1 MRRKEGRG
9 GRRNE
14 ESEKMK
20 KLLKKMKNENVA
32 KGRIIGLAGPCYSEG
47 VNEQLSS
54 YLLTLITTD
63 KNLHMTHSYTWF
75 FIIRQRGQFIQFLS
89 SRSTRGEERIS
100 RFIHSISLVSIDS
113 GRREDFSIH
122 RPRMGRKGRHDLSI
136 LRLLVTTPAS
146 KTRLTFFLERVVAL
160 KRAFGVIGWF
170 FLHFL
175 GAFSTDSAG
184 QLDVL
189 GHDGDALG
197 VDGAEVGILEE
208 SDEVGLGRLLQS
220 HDGGALEA
228 EIGLEVLGDLADETL
243 KGELADEKLGRLL
256 VTPDLTKSHG
266 SGPVTMG
273 LLDAS
278 GGGGRFT
285 GSLGSE
291 LLPRRL
297 STGGF
302 TGGLLG
308 TGHVDR
314 LSRER
319 LYVGMNR
326 ID

>member
-1 MRRKEGRG
+1 M
-9 GRRNE
+9 
-14 ESEKMK
+14 
-20 KLLKKMKNENVA
+20 
-32 KGRIIGLAGPCYSEG
+32 
-47 VNEQLSS
+47 
-54 YLLTLITTD
+54 
-63 KNLHMTHSYTWF
+63 
-75 FIIRQRGQFIQFLS
+75 
-89 SRSTRGEERIS
+89 
-100 RFIHSISLVSIDS
+100 
-113 GRREDFSIH
+113 
-122 RPRMGRKGRHDLSI
+122 
-136 LRLLVTTPAS
+136 
-146 KTRLTFFLERVVAL
+146 AL

-208 SDEVGLGRLLQS
+208 SDQVGLGRLLQS

-291 LLPRRL
+291 LLPRCL

-314 LSRER
+314 LSGEIVRR
-319 LYVGMNR
+319 YKSDKR
-326 ID
+326 IIRRRVFSFYMDPEMISASDWWRKSRKSCLGSDPRYFAPKNVIPLSKSPSRFCFASESCFFFFVLLCFVWIRIRFIPSPFL

>member
-1 MRRKEGRG
+1 MI
-9 GRRNE
+9 
-14 ESEKMK
+14 KMWK
-20 KLLKKMKNENVA
+20 VDISLFPYWWLLKK
-32 KGRIIGLAGPCYSEG
+32 P
-47 VNEQLSS
+47 
-54 YLLTLITTD
+54 
-63 KNLHMTHSYTWF
+63 F
-75 FIIRQRGQFIQFLS
+75 F
-89 SRSTRGEERIS
+89 
-100 RFIHSISLVSIDS
+100 V
-113 GRREDFSIH
+113 
-122 RPRMGRKGRHDLSI
+122 LSI
-136 LRLLVTTPAS
+136 RRLLFDNLST
-146 KTRLTFFLERVVAL
+146 L
-160 KRAFGVIGWF
+160 
-170 FLHFL
+170 
-175 GAFSTDSAG
+175 STDAAG

-208 SDEVGLGRLLQS
+208 SDQVGLGRLLQS

-308 TGHVDR
+308 TGHGDR
-314 LSRER
+314 LSREIVR
-319 LYVGMNR
+319 RFESDKR
-326 ID
+326 IIGGGKFFLFIWIQK

>member
-1 MRRKEGRG
+1 M
-9 GRRNE
+9 
-14 ESEKMK
+14 
-20 KLLKKMKNENVA
+20 
-32 KGRIIGLAGPCYSEG
+32 
-47 VNEQLSS
+47 
-54 YLLTLITTD
+54 
-63 KNLHMTHSYTWF
+63 
-75 FIIRQRGQFIQFLS
+75 
-89 SRSTRGEERIS
+89 
-100 RFIHSISLVSIDS
+100 
-113 GRREDFSIH
+113 
-122 RPRMGRKGRHDLSI
+122 
-136 LRLLVTTPAS
+136 
-146 KTRLTFFLERVVAL
+146 AL

-208 SDEVGLGRLLQS
+208 SDQVGLGRLLQS

-228 EIGLEVLGDLADETL
+228 EIGLEVLGNLADETL

-256 VTPDLTKSHG
+256 ITPDLTKSHG

-291 LLPRRL
+291 LLPRCL
-297 STGGF
+297 STSGF
-302 TGGLLG
+302 TGSLLG

-314 LSRER
+314 LSGEIVRRYESDQ
-319 LYVGMNR
+319 R
-326 ID
+326 ILRRRVFSFYMDPEMISASDWWRKSRKSCHGSDPRFFAPKNVIPLSKSPSRFRFASESCFFFVSLCFVLIRIRFIPSPFL

>member
-1 MRRKEGRG
+1 MG
-9 GRRNE
+9 
-14 ESEKMK
+14 
-20 KLLKKMKNENVA
+20 
-32 KGRIIGLAGPCYSEG
+32 
-47 VNEQLSS
+47 
-54 YLLTLITTD
+54 
-63 KNLHMTHSYTWF
+63 
-75 FIIRQRGQFIQFLS
+75 FLVWG
-89 SRSTRGEERIS
+89 T
-100 RFIHSISLVSIDS
+100 
-113 GRREDFSIH
+113 
-122 RPRMGRKGRHDLSI
+122 KDLST
-136 LRLLVTTPAS
+136 LA
-146 KTRLTFFLERVVAL
+146 
-160 KRAFGVIGWF
+160 
-170 FLHFL
+170 
-175 GAFSTDSAG
+175 TDTAG

-189 GHDGDALG
+189 GHDGHTLG
-197 VDGAEVGILEE
+197 VDGAQVGVLEQTDQV
-208 SDEVGLGRLLQS
+208 SLAGLLQS

-273 LLDAS
+273 LLDTS

-314 LSRER
+314 LSREIVR
-319 LYVGMNR
+319 RFESDKRSIGGGKFFLF
-326 ID
+326 IWIQK

>member
-1 MRRKEGRG
+1 
-9 GRRNE
+9 
-14 ESEKMK
+14 
-20 KLLKKMKNENVA
+20 
-32 KGRIIGLAGPCYSEG
+32 
-47 VNEQLSS
+47 
-54 YLLTLITTD
+54 
-63 KNLHMTHSYTWF
+63 
-75 FIIRQRGQFIQFLS
+75 
-89 SRSTRGEERIS
+89 
-100 RFIHSISLVSIDS
+100 
-113 GRREDFSIH
+113 
-122 RPRMGRKGRHDLSI
+122 MGRKGRHDLSI
-136 LRLLVTTPAS
+136 LRLPTVRGPRHDPGF

-160 KRAFGVIGWF
+160 KRAFGVIGCF

-273 LLDAS
+273 LLDTP

-314 LSRER
+314 LRREVVRRYESDRLNNRRRQVFSFLYGSRNE
-319 LYVGMNR
+319 LGS
-326 ID
+326 

>member
-1 MRRKEGRG
+1 M
-9 GRRNE
+9 
-14 ESEKMK
+14 
-20 KLLKKMKNENVA
+20 
-32 KGRIIGLAGPCYSEG
+32 
-47 VNEQLSS
+47 
-54 YLLTLITTD
+54 
-63 KNLHMTHSYTWF
+63 
-75 FIIRQRGQFIQFLS
+75 
-89 SRSTRGEERIS
+89 
-100 RFIHSISLVSIDS
+100 
-113 GRREDFSIH
+113 
-122 RPRMGRKGRHDLSI
+122 
-136 LRLLVTTPAS
+136 
-146 KTRLTFFLERVVAL
+146 AL

-170 FLHFL
+170 WLHFL
-175 GAFSTDSAG
+175 SAFSTDSAG

-208 SDEVGLGRLLQS
+208 SDQVGLGRLLQS

-308 TGHVDR
+308 TGHGDR
-314 LSRER
+314 LSREIVR
-319 LYVGMNR
+319 RFESDKR
-326 ID
+326 INGGGKFFLFIWIQK

>member
-1 MRRKEGRG
+1 
-9 GRRNE
+9 
-14 ESEKMK
+14 
-20 KLLKKMKNENVA
+20 
-32 KGRIIGLAGPCYSEG
+32 
-47 VNEQLSS
+47 
-54 YLLTLITTD
+54 
-63 KNLHMTHSYTWF
+63 
-75 FIIRQRGQFIQFLS
+75 
-89 SRSTRGEERIS
+89 
-100 RFIHSISLVSIDS
+100 
-113 GRREDFSIH
+113 
-122 RPRMGRKGRHDLSI
+122 MGRKGRHDLSI
-136 LRLLVTTPAS
+136 LRLPTVRGPRHDPGF

-160 KRAFGVIGWF
+160 KRAFGVIGCF

-197 VDGAEVGILEE
+197 MDGAEVGILEE

-273 LLDAS
+273 LLDTS

-314 LSRER
+314 LSREVVR
-319 LYVGMNR
+319 RFESDKLILEFKFFLFYMNPEMSSAPDWWEKSR
-326 ID
+326 KSWLGSDARFSAPKNVIPLPKSPS